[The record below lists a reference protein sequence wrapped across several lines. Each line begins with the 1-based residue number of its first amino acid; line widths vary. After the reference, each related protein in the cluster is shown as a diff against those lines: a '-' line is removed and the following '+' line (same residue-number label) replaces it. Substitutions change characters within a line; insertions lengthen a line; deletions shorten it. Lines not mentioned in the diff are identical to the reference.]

1 MIPEDQLIADFRQLQ
16 EEHERLK
23 ADYEQLRQMFDDMGQ
38 GYEEA
43 LNLYDKAVESA
54 RMKTEFIRQISQ
66 EIRTP
71 LNILSGFTQ
80 VHHPRAIRLL
90 IK

>member
-16 EEHERLK
+16 EEHECLK
-23 ADYEQLRQMFDDMGQ
+23 ADYEHLRQMFDDMGQ

-43 LNLYDKAVESA
+43 LNLYDKAMESG

-80 VHHPRAIRLL
+80 VLTTPGLSVC
-90 IK
+90 